1 MIMNREAWARVD
13 RLWKEEVLRVD
24 SLQLPAV
31 AISQYADTS
40 FDFLLSSIKDRLCVI
55 YPAQCKSC
63 DQPLKDGDSCS
74 RC

>member
-1 MIMNREAWARVD
+1 MNREAWARVD
-13 RLWKEEVLRVD
+13 RLWKEEVLRAEFP
-24 SLQLPAV
+24 QLTAV

-40 FDFLLSSIKDRLCVI
+40 FDFLPLSIKDRLCAI

-63 DQPLKDGDSCS
+63 DQPLKNGNLCA